1 MKKRRIGLLT
11 GGGDVPPLNAVIEA
25 VRKKCVENN
34 FELVGFMEG
43 WEGII
48 KNNYLGLNNPESCVK
63 R

>member
-25 VRKKCVENN
+25 VRKKCAENN
-34 FELVGFMEG
+34 YELVGFIEG